1 MREVVPREKH
11 MDLSMALWFVPAL
24 SAGLIIFAFLSAM
37 FWALVWNGQA
47 AFVWFVALCLGVA
60 AITMTA
66 PLAYQAHGGVFLF
79 VTMLAG
85 GVMGFLFF
93 LVKIALD
100 NARDRKTR
108 E

>member
-1 MREVVPREKH
+1 
-11 MDLSMALWFVPAL
+11 MDLSMVLWFVPAL

-37 FWALVWNGQA
+37 FWTLVWNARGM
-47 AFVWFVALCLGVA
+47 FVWFVALCAGVA
-60 AITMTA
+60 GMTMTA
-66 PLAYQAHGGVFLF
+66 PIAYQAHGGVFLF

>member
-1 MREVVPREKH
+1 MRGIVLKEKH
-11 MDLSMALWFVPAL
+11 MDFSMALWFVPAL

-37 FWALVWNGQA
+37 FWALVWNTQGA
-47 AFVWFVALCLGVA
+47 LVWFVAMCIGVA
-60 AITMTA
+60 GITMTA
-66 PLAYQAHGGVFLF
+66 PIAYEAHGGVFLF